1 MSLSKLS
8 LYTESPYYKNSEAF
22 YSGLFI
28 NRHLIINVIYPHMVV
43 LVSKM
48 GFSLIRYIDIL
59 K

>member
-48 GFSLIRYIDIL
+48 GFS
-59 K
+59 